1 MTLLGFPMARSPVPS
16 PTDVELQ
23 ILRILWA
30 HGSCGVGVIHEHLHR
45 EKGTNYST
53 TMKMLSVMLGK
64 GLVKRDETQRPHLY
78 RAAWSR
84 ERMGKGL
91 LKDLATKVFEG
102 SVSSLVLNALSN
114 SKASQSDIEEIRQ
127 ILTEMENRS
136 DE

>member
-1 MTLLGFPMARSPVPS
+1 
-16 PTDVELQ
+16 
-23 ILRILWA
+23 
-30 HGSCGVGVIHEHLHR
+30 
-45 EKGTNYST
+45 
-53 TMKMLSVMLGK
+53 MLGK

-84 ERMGKGL
+84 ERTGKGL